1 MSKLIG
7 SAGGDAG
14 RNRRRP
20 ENGIY
25 IPYFKY
31 QLTFPKLFC
40 LAVMLARLT
49 LVFKFIEAWKMGK
62 TMKNVEH
69 AIRLPHLRAAA
80 VGSPLLP
87 DLSHRF

>member
-1 MSKLIG
+1 
-7 SAGGDAG
+7 
-14 RNRRRP
+14 
-20 ENGIY
+20 
-25 IPYFKY
+25 
-31 QLTFPKLFC
+31 
-40 LAVMLARLT
+40 
-49 LVFKFIEAWKMGK
+49 MGK